1 MWCEPLLSVL
11 CDRRRAM
18 VHAPFAGYGLFYRV
32 TATGPEVLAVL
43 HLARNPR
50 AMVAE
55 HAP

>member
-1 MWCEPLLSVL
+1 
-11 CDRRRAM
+11 M